1 MILAPTVNQ
10 LRTLAE
16 CDAHA
21 VKAATRAMAEV
32 SKRMEEATRAAAVS
46 SSIRFVGG
54 QGQGPPSC
62 PQSTNNVSMMK
73 TEEPVTK
80 RPTID
85 DGVRFPTPLHR
96 TNSSGVSTAHIKLT
110 SRGKTSL

>member
-32 SKRMEEATRAAAVS
+32 TKRMEEATRAAAVS
-46 SSIRFVGG
+46 NTLRFVGG

-62 PQSTNNVSMMK
+62 PQSTNNVSMK

-80 RPTID
+80 RPTLE

-96 TNSSGVSTAHIKLT
+96 SNSSGVSTAHIKLT
-110 SRGKTSL
+110 